1 LKNWE
6 RLMGY
11 ISHHTVLFGEDSDKE
26 TLFISPTLID
36 EPGLKSELMQNEI
49 FGPILPII
57 SYDMESE
64 LYDIIKSYEKPL
76 SLYVFTSQTQFAE
89 KVIRDFSF
97 GGGCVNDTIMHI
109 ANKHLPFGGVGH
121 SGMGAYHG
129 KYSFDTFSHKK
140 SISKKGTWLD
150 VPLRY
155 APYKDRVTTLRKL
168 FKWI

>member
-1 LKNWE
+1 
-6 RLMGY
+6 
-11 ISHHTVLFGEDSDKE
+11 
-26 TLFISPTLID
+26 
-36 EPGLKSELMQNEI
+36 
-49 FGPILPII
+49 
-57 SYDMESE
+57 MESE
-64 LYDIIKSYEKPL
+64 LYDIIKNYEKPL
-76 SLYVFTSQTQFAE
+76 SLYVFTEQSQFAD
-89 KVIRDFSF
+89 KIIRDFSF

-121 SGMGAYHG
+121 SGMGSYHG

-155 APYKDRVTTLRKL
+155 APYKDRVITLRKI